1 MPKNITIYTT
11 NNCAYC
17 GMVKKFLSMKGQSYD
32 EVNIEQ
38 NPERQKEALEV
49 SGALTVPVTVITKQ
63 DGTQD
68 VTVGFN
74 AGRLASAIA

>member
-1 MPKNITIYTT
+1 MAQEITIYTS

-17 GMVKKFLSMKGQSYD
+17 GMVKKYLKMKGQNFS
-32 EVNIEQ
+32 EVNIETDPAKQ
-38 NPERQKEALEV
+38 QEMIEL
-49 SGALTVPVTVITKQ
+49 SGAMTVPVTVIKKT

-74 AGRLASAIA
+74 AGKLAAAIS

>member
-1 MPKNITIYTT
+1 MPRNITIYTT

-17 GMVKKFLSMKGQSYD
+17 GMVKKFLRMKGQDYE
-32 EVNIEQ
+32 EVNIEE
-38 NPERQKEALEV
+38 NPERQREAMQA
-49 SGALTVPVTVITKQ
+49 SGALTVPVTIITKQ

>member
-1 MPKNITIYTT
+1 MAQEITIYTS

-17 GMVKKFLSMKGQSYD
+17 GMVKKYLKMKGQQFS
-32 EVNIEQ
+32 EVNIETEPAKQ
-38 NPERQKEALEV
+38 QEMIAL
-49 SGALTVPVTVITKQ
+49 SGAMTVPVTVIKKT

-74 AGRLASAIA
+74 AGKLAAAIA

>member
-1 MPKNITIYTT
+1 VPKNITIYTT

-17 GMVKKFLSMKGQSYD
+17 GMVKKFLTMKGHNYE

-38 NPERQKEALEV
+38 DPTRQKEAMEA
-49 SGALTVPVTVITKQ
+49 SGALTVPVTIITKQ
-63 DGTQD
+63 DGTKD

-74 AGRLASAIA
+74 AGRLAASLA

>member
-17 GMVKKFLSMKGQSYD
+17 GMVKKFLSMKGQAYD
-32 EVNIEQ
+32 EVNIEE
-38 NPERQKEALEV
+38 NPERQREALEA

-63 DGTQD
+63 DGTKD

-74 AGRLASAIA
+74 AGRLASSLA

>member
-1 MPKNITIYTT
+1 MPRNITIYTT

-17 GMVKKFLSMKGQSYD
+17 GMVKKFLKMKGQNYE
-32 EVNIEQ
+32 EVNIEE
-38 NPERQKEALEV
+38 NPERQREAMEA

-74 AGRLASAIA
+74 AGKLASAIA